1 MCKYFDCHKIIPS
14 VKDQVMIHTT
24 THNGVRIAEGFVR
37 SVTTNTIDYFC
48 NTPINTNIGES
59 EYVYSRIKHTGDSS
73 IYIKSKISFQ
83 NNKVILEDVELVSQN
98 EQRAANRMPIQMNV
112 MISIEAR
119 KNLGEFNGYIDNI
132 STSGILLKTDTRL
145 GVGDI
150 INISII
156 QDEKISSYKI
166 EFPTLKYRVMRR
178 ATFNS
183 YGCQGLYEKD
193 IVQLIQKLITS
204 YEYNKLIEAM
214 RNKHVNKSNE

>member
-1 MCKYFDCHKIIPS
+1 MYKYFDCHKIIPS
-14 VKDQVMIHTT
+14 VKDNIMIHTT
-24 THNGVRIAEGFVR
+24 THQGIRIAEGFVR

-48 NTPINTNIGES
+48 DTPINTNIGES

-98 EQRAANRMPIQMNV
+98 EQRAANRIPIQMNV
-112 MISIEAR
+112 KISIETR
-119 KNLGEFNGYIDNI
+119 MHLGEFDGYIDNI

-150 INISII
+150 LDINII
-156 QDEKISSYKI
+156 QDEKMSSYNI

-178 ATFNS
+178 ASFDK
-183 YGCQGLYEKD
+183 YGCQGLYDKD
-193 IVQLIQKLITS
+193 VVNLIQNLITT
-204 YEYNKLIEAM
+204 YEYNKLMEAM
-214 RNKHVNKSNE
+214 RNKYKN

>member
-1 MCKYFDCHKIIPS
+1 MYNYFDCHKIIPS
-14 VKDQVMIHTT
+14 VKDNIMIHTT
-24 THNGVRIAEGFVR
+24 THQGIRIAEGFVR

-48 NTPINTNIGES
+48 DTSINTNIGES

-98 EQRAANRMPIQMNV
+98 EQRAANRIPIQMTV
-112 MISIEAR
+112 KISIETR
-119 KNLGEFNGYIDNI
+119 MHLGEFDGYIDNI

-150 INISII
+150 LDINII
-156 QDEKISSYKI
+156 QDEKMSSYNI

-178 ATFNS
+178 ASFDK
-183 YGCQGLYEKD
+183 YGCQGLYDKD
-193 IVQLIQKLITS
+193 VVNLIQNLITT
-204 YEYNKLIEAM
+204 YEYNKLMEAV
-214 RNKHVNKSNE
+214 RNKYKN